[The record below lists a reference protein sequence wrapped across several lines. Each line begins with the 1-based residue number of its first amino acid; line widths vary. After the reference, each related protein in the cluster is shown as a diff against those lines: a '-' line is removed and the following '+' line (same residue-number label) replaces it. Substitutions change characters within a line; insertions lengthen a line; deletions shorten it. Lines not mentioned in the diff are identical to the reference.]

1 MKKRIIKIVIPIIL
15 IIAII
20 IALIIIRNNQK
31 PEVHLLSEV
40 YNQLNGIT
48 SYQFQKE
55 KDMNNKTIVVKDGN
69 NAVIDNYTSGTH
81 TTTVIKDNATT
92 YITHE
97 KEEYYIYNNTNIDVN
112 VVESWLADVVNR
124 EYTTGEEKIRGKKY
138 YYEEYQGT
146 TLFTDTNVLNDDES
160 QVKTR
165 FYFDKDNKLVYIKTI
180 FSQMEEETLKIEI
193 STEIDKSLF
202 EIPEGYIEI
211 SID

>member
-1 MKKRIIKIVIPIIL
+1 MKKRIIRVVIPIIL

-20 IALIIIRNNQK
+20 IAIIIVKNNK
-31 PEVHLLSEV
+31 KTEIHLLSEV

-165 FYFDKDNKLVYIKTI
+165 FYFGQYSRLQAYAP
-180 FSQMEEETLKIEI
+180 
-193 STEIDKSLF
+193 STRKNPSRRRKRNRSKSNSR
-202 EIPEGYIEI
+202 PMR
-211 SID
+211 